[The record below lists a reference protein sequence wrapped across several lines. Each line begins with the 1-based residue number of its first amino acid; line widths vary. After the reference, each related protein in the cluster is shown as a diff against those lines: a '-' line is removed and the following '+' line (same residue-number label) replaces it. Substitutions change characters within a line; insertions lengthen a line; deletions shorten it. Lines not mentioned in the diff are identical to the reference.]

1 MTGRPGATPW
11 TARYDAALAHTFGAP
26 RLVVARAQGLHVWDV
41 DGRCYTDFLSG
52 IAVNVL
58 GHCHPAITAAVTAQ
72 LARCDHVSNFLASPP
87 QIELAER
94 LAGLATAAAPAGTPA
109 RVFFGNS
116 GAEANEAAFK
126 LTRLTGRT
134 RIVAMEGSFH
144 GRTMGALA
152 LTSKAAYRE
161 PFAPLPGDVV
171 FVPYGDVAALAD
183 AVDEATAAVV
193 VEAIQGESGVVPAPP
208 GFLAQARRITAER
221 GALLWVDEVQTGL
234 GRCGEWL
241 VSVADGVTPDI
252 VTLAKGLGNGFPI
265 GACVAVG
272 PAADLFG
279 PGSHGSTF
287 GGNPVAA
294 AAGLA
299 VLDTLAGDHLVEAA
313 RRMGERLVGAIL
325 ALRHPLID
333 HVRGRGLLRGVVL
346 KAPVAAAVNDA
357 LLAAGWIVNAPR
369 PDVLRLAPPLIVRQT
384 DIDAFAVALGAALDE
399 AGTQEASP
407 A

>member
-161 PFAPLPGDVV
+161 PFAPLPGNVV
-171 FVPYGDVAALAD
+171 FVPYGDVAALDA
-183 AVDEATAAVV
+183 AVDETTAAVV

-208 GFLAQARRITAER
+208 GFLAQVRRITAER

-272 PAADLFG
+272 PAADLFT

-299 VLDTLAGDHLVEAA
+299 VLDTLAADHLVDTA

-333 HVRGRGLLRGVVL
+333 QVRGRGLLRGVVL
-346 KAPVAAAVNDA
+346 AAPVGTAVNDA

-384 DIDAFAVALGAALDE
+384 DIDAFAAAFGTALDE
-399 AGTQEASP
+399 VADKETSRT
-407 A
+407 